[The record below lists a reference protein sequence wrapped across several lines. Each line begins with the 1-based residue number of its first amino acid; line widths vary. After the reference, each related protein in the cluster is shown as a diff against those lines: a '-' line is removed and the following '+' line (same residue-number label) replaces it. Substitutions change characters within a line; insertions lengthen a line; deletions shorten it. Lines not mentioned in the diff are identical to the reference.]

1 MPIRIAFAGFRHLHI
16 LAVYKS
22 AASDPR
28 IEVVAACE
36 PDEAARAG
44 LPDDIKITHTSYKD
58 MLDNVECDAVAV
70 GDYFAARGKIIIDAL
85 NRGKH
90 VVADKPICTDLAEL
104 DTIEKLATQKNL
116 AVVAQ
121 FDMINGKGIRTLRDI
136 ILSGRLGAIHQMH
149 IGAQHPLMYGKRV
162 PWYFEAGK
170 QGGTL
175 NDIGVHAVHA
185 LPWLT
190 GSKIKTVYAAREWN
204 AFATRAPDFRDS
216 AQAMLTLDNG
226 CGIVLDVSYATPTSY
241 GYKPPHY
248 WRFSVFAANGVAET
262 TYSGNEVRLWLEGA
276 DDVEVVPCKEVT
288 NLTYLDAFIAQA
300 TGKTADYPLRTS
312 DVLHASRQALQLQ
325 RAADKKQF
333 DVAV

>member
-22 AASDPR
+22 AASNPD

-36 PDEAARAG
+36 PDAEARAT
-44 LPDDIKITHTSYKD
+44 LPADIKITHTSYKD

-85 NRGKH
+85 KRGKH

-104 DTIEKLATQKNL
+104 DTIEKLAAEKKL

-121 FDMINGKGIRTLRDI
+121 FDMINGRGIRALRDV
-136 ILSGRLGAIHQMH
+136 ILSGRLGKIHQIH

-162 PWYFEAGK
+162 PWYFEEGK

-185 LPWLT
+185 LPWMT
-190 GSKIKTVYAAREWN
+190 GSKVANVFAAREWN
-204 AFATRAPDFRDS
+204 AFADKVPHFRDS

-226 CGIVLDVSYATPTSY
+226 CGVVMDVSYATPTSY

-248 WRFSVFAANGVAET
+248 WRFSVFGSKGVAET
-262 TYSGNEVRLWLEGA
+262 NYASDELRLWLEGKDEA
-276 DDVEVVPCKEVT
+276 EIIKCPDVNAP
-288 NLTYLDAFIAQA
+288 TYLEAFIAQA
-300 TGKTADYPLRTS
+300 TGKQAEYPLRTS
-312 DVLHASRQALQLQ
+312 DVLHASRQSLLLQQ
-325 RAADKKQF
+325 AADNVQF
-333 DVAV
+333 NVKV